1 MTSNCVSMDAAA
13 PLVILDNVEVV
24 LRVQSSIHAS
34 PEGMM
39 ETSARSFQPPL
50 TEEKSTGPQN

>member
-24 LRVQSSIHAS
+24 LRGQSSIHVS

-39 ETSARSFQPPL
+39 ETSASSFQPQL
-50 TEEKSTGPQN
+50 TEEKSTSAQS